1 MRAIISL
8 VSIQIAFCIDLNSLE
23 RALHYDHTDR
33 SHGLLIDHPMARKQ
47 AHHQVNEEKL
57 LSRQDLAERMHA
69 YSHKMNQMIP
79 QNQSHDLLTNH
90 TLEDE
95 LVKV

>member
-8 VSIQIAFCIDLNSLE
+8 VSIQIASCIDLNSLE
-23 RALHYDHTDR
+23 RALHYDHTER
-33 SHGLLIDHPMARKQ
+33 SRGLLFDHPMAKKQ
-47 AHHQVNEEKL
+47 AHHQVNETKL
-57 LSRQDLAERMHA
+57 LTFQDLAERMHD
-69 YSHKMNQMIP
+69 YSLKMNQMIP